1 MVTGMS
7 QHALH
12 SFFHPERIAVFG
24 ATPKTEGIRGRFL
37 EALLGGGY
45 GGEVLPINPSHKE
58 VHARRCHATIIEAAN
73 YASGPI
79 DLAVIAI
86 PASGVPKALEQCASA
101 KVRNVLILSSGF
113 AEESDERANV
123 QSQIAALGRD
133 AHMRIVG
140 PNSEGFLNVLGRVS
154 ATFSPTVELAWG
166 PASQVIGRKRVAS
179 IAQSG
184 GVGFGMLHRALKA
197 GIQFSY
203 AISTGNE
210 ADITAADCLEY
221 MLEDAN
227 TDVLV
232 LFLESIRDVP
242 RFDAACARA
251 RELNKP
257 IVAIKVG
264 RSEAGKRAT
273 QSHTASI
280 AGFAAAYDAFFAKHG
295 IIACND
301 LSESTAIL
309 GVLTTCHQL
318 RGNRVAVLTPSGGS
332 GALISDTLERHGF
345 KLPIM
350 SEKTQQSIRAM
361 VPSYA
366 TAQNPVDVTAG
377 ATRTGASVKAAN
389 ILLNS
394 GEIDLLVTVHSMTSE
409 TSIMVDPRDIARPAE
424 ASGVPVTAFCYTDPS
439 NYARGKMI
447 DAGIY
452 VHADAHLMGTALA
465 RVLRRTEQIK
475 ARHDGRVV
483 AIETAFA
490 IRAVDAVKRAY
501 DASPARVL
509 CEYEVNA
516 MLAECGIETS
526 RDALCRTADEAVAA
540 AERLGYPVALKIQS
554 PAIMHKTE
562 VGGVKLGLDCAAA
575 VRDAYRSVMDAARVV
590 QPHAPINGVLVQ
602 KMAPPGYEVIVGVIN
617 DTTFGPLVMVGLGG
631 IAVELFKDVAYGLA
645 PLSAADAQALLQSLK
660 SSALFDGFRGKPR
673 IDLAPLAELIARISW
688 IASAAHK
695 AGVPIADLELNPVIV
710 HADGSGYTI
719 ADALLQ
725 RGG

>member
-1 MVTGMS
+1 MS

-12 SFFHPERIAVFG
+12 SLFHPERIAVFG

-37 EALLGGGY
+37 EALLGGGF
-45 GGEVLPINPSHKE
+45 GGDVLPINPSHKE
-58 VHARRCHATIIEAAN
+58 AHGRRCHPTIIEAASH
-73 YASGPI
+73 ARAPI

-86 PASGVPKALEQCASA
+86 PASGVLTALEQCASVS
-101 KVRNVLILSSGF
+101 VRNVLILSSGF
-113 AEESDERANV
+113 AEESDERANAQARV
-123 QSQIAALGRD
+123 AAIGRE
-133 AHMRIVG
+133 ARMRIVG

-166 PASQVIGRKRVAS
+166 PASQAIGAKRVAS

-184 GVGFGMLHRALKA
+184 GVGFGLLHRALKA

-221 MLEDAN
+221 MVEDPN

-232 LFLESIRDVP
+232 MFLESIRDLP
-242 RFDAACARA
+242 RFDAACVRA
-251 RELNKP
+251 RLLNKP

-280 AGFAAAYDAFFAKHG
+280 AGWAAAYDAFFAKHA
-295 IIACND
+295 IIPCND

-309 GVLTTCHQL
+309 GVLTTCREL

-332 GALISDTLERHGF
+332 GALISDTLSRHGLE
-345 KLPIM
+345 LPIL

-389 ILLNS
+389 ILLDS
-394 GEIDLLVTVHSMTSE
+394 GEIDLLITVHSMTSE
-409 TSIMVDPRDIARPAE
+409 TSIMIDPRDIARPIA

-439 NYARGKMI
+439 GYARGKMM

-452 VHADAHLMGTALA
+452 VHADAQLMGTALA
-465 RVLRRTEQIK
+465 KVLKHTEAVQSIN
-475 ARHDGRVV
+475 DGSAFQVD
-483 AIETAFA
+483 AAFA
-490 IRAVDAVKRAY
+490 KGAVRALERAFETSSA
-501 DASPARVL
+501 DVL
-509 CEYEVNA
+509 CEYEVKSA
-516 MLAECGIETS
+516 LADCGISASRET
-526 RDALCRTADEAVAA
+526 LCRTADEAVEAA
-540 AERLGYPVALKIQS
+540 DRLGYPVALKIQS
-554 PAIMHKTE
+554 PAIVHKTE
-562 VGGVKLGLDCAAA
+562 IGGVKLKLSHAGEVRAAFQ
-575 VRDAYRSVMDAARVV
+575 SVMNAAHAA
-590 QPHAPINGVLVQ
+590 QPLAPIKGVLVQ
-602 KMAPPGYEVIVGVIN
+602 KMVPSGYEVIIGVI
-617 DTTFGPLVMVGLGG
+617 DDATFGPLMMVGLGG
-631 IAVELFKDVAYGLA
+631 IAVELFKDVAYRLA
-645 PLSAADAQALLQSLK
+645 PLSEREALALLQSLK
-660 SSALFDGFRGKPR
+660 SSALFEGFRGKPR
-673 IDLAPLAELIARISW
+673 IDLGPLAALIARISW
-688 IASAAHK
+688 IAHAARQSNMK
-695 AGVPIADLELNPVIV
+695 IAELELNPVIV
-710 HADGSGYTI
+710 HDDGLGFTI
-719 ADALLQ
+719 ADALLR